1 MAKLCDVAGLGDSLF
16 RAGAVFK
23 PDGNLSFTSRS
34 GKTKWEI
41 QFKQVGNEWIAEYR
55 YRFRCGGCHGH
66 TIPLSAFSE
75 GKASR
80 EEAIEGAALRLRR
93 DAEAR
98 CGDKDRLIAA
108 QRKELAELLAWANA
122 QVGIAARTQPN
133 CLPGVC
139 PSFAPP
145 TELLT
150 ADLRANGEDDGLQ
163 DIDEE

>member
-55 YRFRCGGCHGH
+55 YRFSCGGCHGH
-66 TIPLSAFSE
+66 TIPLSVFSQ

-80 EEAIEGAALRLRR
+80 EDAIEGAALRLRR
-93 DAEAR
+93 DVEAR
-98 CGDKDRLIAA
+98 CGDRDRLVAA
-108 QRKELAELLAWANA
+108 QRKELAELMAWADA
-122 QVGIAARTQPN
+122 QVGPSTNLATCA
-133 CLPGVC
+133 LPV
-139 PSFAPP
+139 
-145 TELLT
+145 
-150 ADLRANGEDDGLQ
+150 DL
-163 DIDEE
+163 